1 MIDHL
6 FIKNFKAFKK
16 ENIPLDRNT
25 LLIGTNASGKT
36 TVLEALDLFFNNV
49 FNLNHVRDKNEDVVI
64 EIHINDERYRKVY
77 TPPLYKINFQ
87 KCIGKMYEINHIKY
101 LHIPTDICNS
111 KFLNDILTVNLVTKP
126 SIEELSRAVKV
137 FDYIDG
143 TLGNNFFDIYKI
155 DTRYEMQIDKELVY
169 SKDEYTKM
177 ISSITYSSL
186 VIGIDNLEKNF
197 IPDDLKR
204 NTEYMY
210 QNILTTNDKEVISS
224 CDYFVHPLFKG
235 NTVEDFEVI
244 KPRVINH
251 KKYLLVEGKYDV
263 AWFEKGLKLLDK
275 YDEYR
280 VIPCGGFGNI
290 AYVKQQL
297 DKEGIKSIVITDGDT
312 SMSNSLKEEIIEL
325 YADFNYIN
333 KRFNSKFKSMP
344 DNKHE
349 FFKRINVK
357 DEVVKKV
364 LSSWAK
370 NNLTVN
376 SKFVKEL
383 NTLI

>member
-143 TLGNNFFDIYKI
+143 DSTVWEK
-155 DTRYEMQIDKELVY
+155 KP
-169 SKDEYTKM
+169 
-177 ISSITYSSL
+177 
-186 VIGIDNLEKNF
+186 LEKLAIENQLGAYKHSGF
-197 IPDDLKR
+197 W
-204 NTEYMY
+204 
-210 QNILTTNDKEVISS
+210 Q
-224 CDYFVHPLFKG
+224 PL
-235 NTVEDFEVI
+235 
-244 KPRVINH
+244 
-251 KKYLLVEGKYDV
+251 
-263 AWFEKGLKLLDK
+263 
-275 YDEYR
+275 
-280 VIPCGGFGNI
+280 
-290 AYVKQQL
+290 
-297 DKEGIKSIVITDGDT
+297 DT
-312 SMSNSLKEEIIEL
+312 LR
-325 YADFNYIN
+325 D
-333 KRFNSKFKSMP
+333 
-344 DNKHE
+344 
-349 FFKRINVK
+349 
-357 DEVVKKV
+357 
-364 LSSWAK
+364 K
-370 NNLTVN
+370 NNLEELWN
-376 SKFVKEL
+376 SKKAPWNIWE
-383 NTLI
+383 